1 MAVTGRRRYVIT
13 RAVTH
18 AVLMVAVVLVFLP
31 ILWAVSSSFKPLAD
45 IFEFPVRWIPENFTL
60 ENYSEGWNAADF
72 PRYFANSVVV
82 SVVATLSVLLIS
94 TMAGF
99 SFNKYSFPG
108 KGLLFALVIATL
120 IIPIQVRVIPLYL
133 IVKSFGW
140 INTFWALIVPQMAT
154 PIGIFVMIQFIRY
167 IPRSYY
173 DAARID
179 GASEP
184 RMFAMIVIPLSRA
197 GLAALTIITVSANWN
212 NFFWPLVVINTD
224 RMRTLP
230 LGLATF
236 QGEYYTEYGQFFAV
250 ALLVIIPMV
259 AAFLVFQKH
268 FIESVAYSGIKG

>member
-1 MAVTGRRRYVIT
+1 
-13 RAVTH
+13 
-18 AVLMVAVVLVFLP
+18 VAVVLVFLP